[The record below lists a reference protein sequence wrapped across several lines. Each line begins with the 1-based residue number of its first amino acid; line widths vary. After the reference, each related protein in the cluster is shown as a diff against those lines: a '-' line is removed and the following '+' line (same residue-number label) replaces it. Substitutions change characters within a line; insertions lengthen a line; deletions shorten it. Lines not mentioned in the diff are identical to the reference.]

1 VNTPPDELD
10 EGALADELHAGWG
23 VEAARL
29 EYAAVGFGSH
39 HWTVTTDD
47 GARLFATV
55 DDLDNKAWMGDTRDA
70 VFAGLAAAF
79 DTAAALAAAGL
90 PFVVAPR
97 PTDGGRSVRRIDD
110 RYVVALFPF
119 VDGRSGEFDDEA
131 GSDDVVDLLAALHAA
146 TGVARSCATTVG
158 LDLPGRACIEAAL
171 RDADRPWSGGPY
183 SEAVRAEITGHRD
196 DIVEVVALADR
207 FAHDVGARGGAFV
220 ATHGEPHPGNVMRT
234 LGGPVL
240 VDWDTVSLAPPER
253 DLWILTATPDDPPA
267 LRYAAATGRRLDPD
281 ALDFFRLTWDLRDLA
296 EYLHV
301 LRSPHLDTE
310 DTAQAFEGVQHCVR
324 IRGQWEARILGGAP
338 TTPS

>member
-1 VNTPPDELD
+1 MNTPPEDLD
-10 EGALADELHAGWG
+10 EGVVADEVRAGWG
-23 VEAARL
+23 VGVARL

-39 HWTVTTDD
+39 HWTVATDA
-47 GARLFATV
+47 GELLFATV

-90 PFVVAPR
+90 RFVIAPR
-97 PTDGGRSVRRIDD
+97 LMGGGRSVRRIDD
-110 RYVVALFPF
+110 RYAVALFPF
-119 VDGRSGEFDDEA
+119 VDGRSGEFDEA

-146 TGVARSCATTVG
+146 TGVARTCATTVG
-158 LDLPGRACIEAAL
+158 LDLPGRAYIEAAL
-171 RDADRPWSGGPY
+171 CDGDQPWSGGPY
-183 SEAVRAEITGHRD
+183 SESVRAEITGHRD

-207 FAHDVGARGGAFV
+207 LARDVGGRGGAFV
-220 ATHGEPHPGNVMRT
+220 VTHGEPHPGNVMRT
-234 LGGPVL
+234 PDGPAL

-253 DLWILTATPDDPPA
+253 DLWMLAATPDDPPA

-281 ALDFFRLTWDLRDLA
+281 ALDVFRLSWDLRDLA
-296 EYLHV
+296 EYLHL
-301 LRSPHLDTE
+301 LRSPHAETE

-324 IRGQWEARILGGAP
+324 IRGQWEARIRGEP